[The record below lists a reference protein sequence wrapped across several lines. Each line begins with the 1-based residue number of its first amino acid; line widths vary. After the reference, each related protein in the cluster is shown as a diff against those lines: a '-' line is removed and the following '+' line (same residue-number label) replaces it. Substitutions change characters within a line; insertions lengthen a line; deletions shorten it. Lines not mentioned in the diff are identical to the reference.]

1 MSRYIQPPPLQ
12 NVRNIKPRSRNRS
25 HTNGASADNMN
36 SRFVNKDVIEKKRL
50 KERAFGHVRYNPDI
64 IDDPINPIPNN
75 TQSLSYSNDIER
87 FNRDIIEYN
96 TQQKNDKISRHNLK
110 IQHLTKERIDR
121 DKQRWNSMNLQYET
135 DENKIKRFNPVKNN
149 PSMPYN
155 PIPNNTQSLSY
166 SNDIERFNR
175 DIIEYNT
182 QQKNDKISRH
192 NLKIQHLTKERID
205 RDKQRWN
212 SMNLQYETDEN
223 KIKRFNPVKN
233 NPSMPYNPITLRY
246 DDSLDGKRLE
256 YQDKQSIYRAKLRE
270 KRLFEKQTCGYD
282 PVTGKPKMYTNNIVK
297 PAIPNELT
305 K

>member
-155 PIPNNTQSLSY
+155 PI
-166 SNDIERFNR
+166 
-175 DIIEYNT
+175 
-182 QQKNDKISRH
+182 
-192 NLKIQHLTKERID
+192 
-205 RDKQRWN
+205 
-212 SMNLQYETDEN
+212 
-223 KIKRFNPVKN
+223 
-233 NPSMPYNPITLRY
+233 TLRY